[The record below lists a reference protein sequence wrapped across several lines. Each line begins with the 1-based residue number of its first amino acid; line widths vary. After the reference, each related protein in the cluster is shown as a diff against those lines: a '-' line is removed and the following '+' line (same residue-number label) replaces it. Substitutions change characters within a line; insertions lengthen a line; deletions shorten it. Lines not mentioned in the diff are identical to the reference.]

1 MNNFKCL
8 IISTLLF
15 NFSCLNF
22 NSSSLKELSELEY
35 KISLDKKK
43 ISHLKTFQTKKNLQL
58 AKNNFLLLES
68 MSLDSISFE
77 LIYFKYKDYLSCV
90 NNIYSYV
97 EIIEILNEELKINEV
112 QLSNLIKEH
121 QSSRR
126 PRLDLNSYVENEKKL
141 IESTSKKINELHI
154 NLKHETLRF
163 DSLNLSIEKI
173 INAE

>member
-1 MNNFKCL
+1 MNNYNYL
-8 IISTLLF
+8 IILALLIH
-15 NFSCLNF
+15 FSCSNF

-35 KISLDKKK
+35 KIRLDKKK

-68 MSLDSISFE
+68 MSLDSIAFE

-90 NNIYSYV
+90 NNIYNYV
-97 EIIEILNEELKINEV
+97 EKIEKLNEELKINEV
-112 QLSNLIKEH
+112 QLSNLIKEY
-121 QSSRR
+121 QSSRG

-141 IESTSKKINELHI
+141 IESTSEKINELNI
-154 NLKHETLRF
+154 NLKQEILRF

>member
-1 MNNFKCL
+1 MSNYNHL
-8 IISTLLF
+8 IILALLIH
-15 NFSCLNF
+15 FSCSNF

-35 KISLDKKK
+35 KIRLDKKK
-43 ISHLKTFQTKKNLQL
+43 ISQFKTLQTKKKLQL

-68 MSLDSISFE
+68 MSLDSIAFE

-97 EIIEILNEELKINEV
+97 EIIEKLNEELKINEV

-121 QSSRR
+121 QSSRG

-141 IESTSKKINELHI
+141 IESTSKKINELNI
-154 NLKHETLRF
+154 NLKHEILRF

>member
-1 MNNFKCL
+1 MNYFKYIIILNLL
-8 IISTLLF
+8 IH
-15 NFSCLNF
+15 FSCSNF
-22 NSSSLKELSELEY
+22 NSSGLKELSKLEY

-43 ISHLKTFQTKKNLQL
+43 ISHLKTFQIKKNLQL

-68 MSLDSISFE
+68 MSLDSIAFE

-90 NNIYSYV
+90 NNIYDYD

-121 QSSRR
+121 QSSRF

-141 IESTSKKINELHI
+141 IESTSEKINELHV
-154 NLKHETLRF
+154 NLKHEILRF

>member
-1 MNNFKCL
+1 
-8 IISTLLF
+8 
-15 NFSCLNF
+15 
-22 NSSSLKELSELEY
+22 
-35 KISLDKKK
+35 
-43 ISHLKTFQTKKNLQL
+43 
-58 AKNNFLLLES
+58 
-68 MSLDSISFE
+68 MSLDSIAFE

-97 EIIEILNEELKINEV
+97 EIIEKLNEELKINEV

-121 QSSRR
+121 QSSRG

-141 IESTSKKINELHI
+141 IESTSKKINELNI
-154 NLKHETLRF
+154 NLKHEILRF